1 MLRQRQLGR
10 CLLKNETPAN
20 AGLSGAVAVFFAIA
34 VLAYVLSTLYWKYGA
49 DDPFAGAIDRRDADL
64 YGDSRARPPSPRK
77 RD

>member
-1 MLRQRQLGR
+1 MLGVFIVAIPVFLA
-10 CLLKNETPAN
+10 LAWWN
-20 AGLSGAVAVFFAIA
+20 GAVAVLFGIA
-34 VLAYVLSTLYWKYGA
+34 VLTYVLSTLYWKYSA